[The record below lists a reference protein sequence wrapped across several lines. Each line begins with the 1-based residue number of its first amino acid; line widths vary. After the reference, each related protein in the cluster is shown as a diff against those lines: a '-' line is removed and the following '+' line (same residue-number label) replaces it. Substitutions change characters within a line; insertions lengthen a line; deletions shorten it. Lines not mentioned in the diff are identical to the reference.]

1 MLSNLDTTLSF
12 TRIAKTLYDTQSTHF
27 DHDITFTMMDGF
39 EGPEEVKEP
48 PSEVPRDKCHS
59 EGEVRTVGTAVVV
72 TTFGDCD
79 LLNHTFQAHLIVY
92 LDWVA
97 SEADVKLFAKVG
109 RSYKV
114 DDRDLSFR
122 PHRKLILKNAVDSEW
137 GNWAS
142 KRLFWSERFG
152 KYFIFT
158 RAGVKATWR
167 EVYELENF
175 PLDIQNLTI
184 KLQLGYPSTKAA
196 LVPVRCRPT
205 VLMVQKKYSSLADCK
220 VGNIR
225 CMFTNTSAKDS
236 LKLSTYSQLHCC
248 IKIVRRWESY
258 AYRTF
263 SIIMFVSF
271 STMACFTYEG
281 VEADPDRVAHVAT
294 MLLTAV
300 AFQLIISSSLPN
312 IPYMTYIDNFI
323 NLQFFF
329 IFLVGC
335 IIIGGDSSD
344 EDTFS
349 MLLQIALG
357 IWFLIQTVLALDG
370 WRRRRLEYRKLNQ
383 YVEED
388 SVELTTESIRTCD
401 EDLLTFSKRAVR
413 ENLLAKDMSKDRI
426 GVDTSGDVT

>member
-1 MLSNLDTTLSF
+1 MQSNLETTQSF
-12 TRIAKTLYDTQSTHF
+12 TRIARTFYDTQNTHF
-27 DHDITFTMMDGF
+27 DHDVTMTMLDGF
-39 EGPEEVKEP
+39 EGPVEVTKP
-48 PSEVPRDKCHS
+48 PSKVSPHQCQNEK
-59 EGEVRTVGTAVVV
+59 EMRTVGTAVVV

-97 SEADVKLFAKVG
+97 TEAEVKLFANAG
-109 RSYKV
+109 HSYKV
-114 DDRDLSFR
+114 DERQLSFR
-122 PHRKLILKNAVDSEW
+122 PHRKFILKNAVDSEW

-142 KRLFWSERFG
+142 KRLFWSEKFG

-158 RAGVKATWR
+158 RASVKGTWR
-167 EVYELENF
+167 EVYELDNF

-184 KLQLGYPSTKAA
+184 KLQLGYPSKVAA

-205 VLMVQKKYSSLADCK
+205 VLMVQKKYSCLADCA

-225 CMFTNTSAKDS
+225 CMFTETSAKDS
-236 LKLSTYSQLHCC
+236 LKGSTYSQLHCC

-271 STMACFTYEG
+271 STMACFSYEG
-281 VEADPDRVAHVAT
+281 VGSDPDRVAHVAT

-312 IPYMTYIDNFI
+312 IPYMTYIDTFI
-323 NLQFFF
+323 NAQFFF

-335 IIIGGDSSD
+335 LIVGGDSSD
-344 EDTFS
+344 EDAFN
-349 MLLQIALG
+349 MILQIALG
-357 IWFLIQTVLALDG
+357 IWFLIQLVLALDG
-370 WRRRRLEYRKLNQ
+370 WRRRKREYRKLDR

-388 SVELTTESIRTCD
+388 SVELNTEYIRTFD
-401 EDLLTFSKRAVR
+401 QQFLTFSKGAMRDNVI
-413 ENLLAKDMSKDRI
+413 AKDQRKDRI
-426 GVDTSGDVT
+426 GVDLSEID